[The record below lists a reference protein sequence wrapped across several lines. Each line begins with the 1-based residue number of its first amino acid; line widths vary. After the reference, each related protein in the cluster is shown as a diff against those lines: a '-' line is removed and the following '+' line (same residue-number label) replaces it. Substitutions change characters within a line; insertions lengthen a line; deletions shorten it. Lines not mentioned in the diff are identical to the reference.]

1 MTSEQMN
8 VYKMR
13 IAQAG
18 IGEMTV
24 IMLEMEMQWIEDALD
39 AYSAENVESFVAC
52 VDKAQ
57 AVQVELMNVMNVNN
71 SVGYDVYSIFA
82 FINKELIH
90 AKIKREPLDIKRCK
104 DMLAKLHGSFVEV
117 AKTDKGGPVM
127 AGSEKIYAGLT
138 YGAGGLV
145 ESSMGGTEYSV

>member
-1 MTSEQMN
+1 MTKEQMDT
-8 VYKMR
+8 YKMR

-24 IMLEMEMQWIEDALD
+24 IMLEMEMQWIEDALL
-39 AYSAENVESFVAC
+39 AYEEEDSKQFVAC

-57 AVQVELMNVMNVNN
+57 AVQVELMNVINVKNTT
-71 SVGYDVYSIFA
+71 GYDVYSIFA

-90 AKIKREPLDIKRCK
+90 AKIKCEPLDLPRCK
-104 DMLAKLHGSFVEV
+104 GMLEKLHRSFVEV
-117 AKTDKGGPVM
+117 AKTDASGPVM
-127 AGSEKIYAGLT
+127 AGGEKVYAGLT